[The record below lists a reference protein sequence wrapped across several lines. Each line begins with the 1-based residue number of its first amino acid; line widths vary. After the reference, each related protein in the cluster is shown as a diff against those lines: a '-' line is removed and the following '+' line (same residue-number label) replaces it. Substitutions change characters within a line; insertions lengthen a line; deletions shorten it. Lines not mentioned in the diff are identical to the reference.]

1 MKEFSRTNDC
11 VTDIQS
17 HSQISSRKDAAIV
30 YGSGAIHFALFF
42 HGARP
47 GNRAGRTHPTIRSD
61 ISGCQN
67 VGCALDSSA
76 VTEPDTGLNFLTR
89 RSYPAIAWHQQLS
102 GPPLLARD
110 LPVSTPRRSP
120 DGSEESLNNPTPH
133 KVPAAPVTKIPCR
146 GSGSAKP
153 RCPRLA
159 KTQKLGGMAV
169 CRGRLRPN
177 DRNHLPKSPK
187 QDQRRRW

>member
-1 MKEFSRTNDC
+1 MKQFSRANDC

-17 HSQISSRKDAAIV
+17 HSQISACKDA
-30 YGSGAIHFALFF
+30 
-42 HGARP
+42 
-47 GNRAGRTHPTIRSD
+47 
-61 ISGCQN
+61 
-67 VGCALDSSA
+67 
-76 VTEPDTGLNFLTR
+76 
-89 RSYPAIAWHQQLS
+89 AIAWHQQLS
-102 GPPLLARD
+102 GPSLLARD

-133 KVPAAPVTKIPCR
+133 KVPAAPVTKFPCR

-169 CRGRLRPN
+169 
-177 DRNHLPKSPK
+177 
-187 QDQRRRW
+187 